1 MSDQMGQIEQEECP
15 KCETGKKCGMRV
27 ITHGADPDFWV
38 GYKCDYCGYVMGE
51 YGDSEFIPKELR
63 TPK

>member
-1 MSDQMGQIEQEECP
+1 MKECP
-15 KCETGKKCGMRV
+15 QCNTGKKCGMRV

-38 GYKCDYCGYVMGE
+38 GYKCDYCGYVMDE